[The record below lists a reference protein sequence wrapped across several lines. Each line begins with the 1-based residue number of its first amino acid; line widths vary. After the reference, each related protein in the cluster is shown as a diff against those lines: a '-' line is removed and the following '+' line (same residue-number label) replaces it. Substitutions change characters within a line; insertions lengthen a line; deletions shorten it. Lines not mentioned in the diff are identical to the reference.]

1 MKRSRSIR
9 LALLGT
15 VGLVGLAGCDD
26 TPVASEGQFFRDAS
40 ECRKV
45 LDAASCESQF
55 AAARQEHVKSAPRF
69 TTKEQCEAQFGAAN
83 CTTAGTYETAQ
94 APGATTP
101 GTTAPGTTA
110 PGQAATGTTPAQGQQ
125 TAQSGGSGFF
135 MPLML
140 GYLGGQMMSRMGQT
154 PQPVYRDA
162 QNRAY
167 TGNGAAAGRSIGNWN
182 PAGGSVATSGAATSQ
197 RSGFG
202 STASRMSSGSG
213 S

>member
-45 LDAASCESQF
+45 LDAATCDSQF
-55 AAARQEHVKSAPRF
+55 AAAQKEHVRTAPKF
-69 TTKEQCEAQFGAAN
+69 ATKEQCEAQFGAAN
-83 CTTAGTYETAQ
+83 CTTAPAPDGAQ
-94 APGATTP
+94 AQGATT
-101 GTTAPGTTA
+101 GATT
-110 PGQAATGTTPAQGQQ
+110 GQQQ
-125 TAQSGGSGFF
+125 TAQSGSGSFF

-140 GYLGGQMMSRMGQT
+140 GYLGGQLMSRMGQP

-167 TGNGAAAGRSIGNWN
+167 SGGAAGGRSIGNWN
-182 PAGGSVATSGAATSQ
+182 PSGGSVATPASARSDASSSTQ

-202 STASRMSSGSG
+202 STATRMSSGSG

>member
-55 AAARQEHVKSAPRF
+55 AAARQEHLKSAPRF
-69 TTKEQCEAQFGAAN
+69 ASREQCEAQFGVGN
-83 CTTAGTYETAQ
+83 CGTPEQVAQ
-94 APGATTP
+94 APATGAATPAAGATP
-101 GTTAPGTTA
+101 AAPA
-110 PGQAATGTTPAQGQQ
+110 QQ
-125 TAQSGGSGFF
+125 TAQAGGGGSFF

-140 GYLGGQMMSRMGQT
+140 GYLGGQMMSRMGQQ

-162 QNRAY
+162 QNKAY
-167 TGNGAAAGRSIGNWN
+167 SGGSAGRRSIGSWN
-182 PAGGSVATSGAATSQ
+182 PSGGSVATPAGVSSSSQ

-202 STASRMSSGSG
+202 STATRMSSGSG

>member
-9 LALLGT
+9 LVLLGT

-45 LDAASCESQF
+45 LDAATCDNQF
-55 AAARQEHVKSAPRF
+55 AAAQKEHVRTAPKF
-69 TTKEQCEAQFGAAN
+69 TTREQCEAQFGAAN
-83 CTTAGTYETAQ
+83 CTTAPAPDGAQ
-94 APGATTP
+94 A
-101 GTTAPGTTA
+101 GTTAPT
-110 PGQAATGTTPAQGQQ
+110 QGQQ
-125 TAQSGGSGFF
+125 TAQSSGGSFF

-140 GYLGGQMMSRMGQT
+140 GYLGGQMMSRMGQ
-154 PQPVYRDA
+154 PAQPVYRDA

-167 TGNGAAAGRSIGNWN
+167 SGGASGRSIGTWN
-182 PAGGSVATSGAATSQ
+182 PSGGSVATPASARSDAASSTR

-202 STASRMSSGSG
+202 SSATRMSSGSG

>member
-55 AAARQEHVKSAPRF
+55 AAARQEHLKSAPRF
-69 TTKEQCEAQFGAAN
+69 ATKEQCEAQFGAAN
-83 CTTAGTYETAQ
+83 CTTPATYADAQ
-94 APGATTP
+94 APAASGTATPGQTTP
-101 GTTAPGTTA
+101 GQTTPA
-110 PGQAATGTTPAQGQQ
+110 PGQQV
-125 TAQSGGSGFF
+125 AQSSGGGFF

-140 GYLGGQMMSRMGQT
+140 GYLGGQMMGRMGQSA
-154 PQPVYRDA
+154 QPVYRDA

-167 TGNGAAAGRSIGNWN
+167 AGGSTASAGRSIGTWN
-182 PAGGSVATSGAATSQ
+182 SSGSSLSTPASS

>member
-26 TPVASEGQFFRDAS
+26 TPVASEGQFFRDAG

-45 LDAASCESQF
+45 LDAATCDSQF
-55 AAARQEHVKSAPRF
+55 AAAQKEHVRTAPKF
-69 TTKEQCEAQFGAAN
+69 ASKEQCEAQFGAAN
-83 CTTAGTYETAQ
+83 CTTAPAPDGAAAQGTGTGTA
-94 APGATTP
+94 AS
-101 GTTAPGTTA
+101 GTT
-110 PGQAATGTTPAQGQQ
+110 GQQ
-125 TAQSGGSGFF
+125 TAQSSSGSFF

-140 GYLGGQMMSRMGQT
+140 GYLGGQLMSRMGQ
-154 PQPVYRDA
+154 PAQPVYRDA

-167 TGNGAAAGRSIGNWN
+167 SGGAAGGRSIGNWN
-182 PAGGSVATSGAATSQ
+182 PSGGSMGTPASARSDVSSSTQ

-202 STASRMSSGSG
+202 STATRMSSGSG

>member
-45 LDAASCESQF
+45 LDAATCDSQF
-55 AAARQEHVKSAPRF
+55 AAAQKEHVRTAPKF
-69 TTKEQCEAQFGAAN
+69 ATKEQCEAQFGAAN
-83 CTTAGTYETAQ
+83 CTTAPTPDGAQ
-94 APGATTP
+94 AQGTTP
-101 GTTAPGTTA
+101 GAA
-110 PGQAATGTTPAQGQQ
+110 PGQQQ
-125 TAQSGGSGFF
+125 TAQSGSGGFF

-140 GYLGGQMMSRMGQT
+140 GYLGGQLMSRMGQP

-167 TGNGAAAGRSIGNWN
+167 SGGAAGGRSIGNWN
-182 PAGGSVATSGAATSQ
+182 PSGGSVATPASARSDASSSTQ

-202 STASRMSSGSG
+202 STATRMSSGSG

>member
-45 LDAASCESQF
+45 LDAATCDSQF
-55 AAARQEHVKSAPRF
+55 AVAQKEHVRTAPKF
-69 TTKEQCEAQFGAAN
+69 ASKEQCEAQFGAAN
-83 CTTAGTYETAQ
+83 CTTAPAPDGAQ
-94 APGATTP
+94 A
-101 GTTAPGTTA
+101 
-110 PGQAATGTTPAQGQQ
+110 QADGQGQQ
-125 TAQSGGSGFF
+125 TAQSSGSGFF

-140 GYLGGQMMSRMGQT
+140 GYLGGQMMSRMGQ
-154 PQPVYRDA
+154 PSQPVYRDA

-167 TGNGAAAGRSIGNWN
+167 SGGTAGGRSIGNWN
-182 PAGGSVATSGAATSQ
+182 PSGGSVATAPSPRRDASASTQ

-202 STASRMSSGSG
+202 STATRMSSGSG

>member
-55 AAARQEHVKSAPRF
+55 AAAKQEHVKSAPKF
-69 TTKEQCEAQFGAAN
+69 ANKEQCEAQFGVGN
-83 CTTAGTYETAQ
+83 CGTPEAIQGPTA
-94 APGATTP
+94 GATTP
-101 GTTAPGTTA
+101 
-110 PGQAATGTTPAQGQQ
+110 ATGTPAAGAAAPQQ

-140 GYLGGQMMSRMGQT
+140 GYLGGQMMSRMGQQ

-162 QNRAY
+162 KNTAY
-167 TGNGAAAGRSIGNWN
+167 AGGSAGAGRSIGNWN
-182 PAGGSVATSGAATSQ
+182 PSSGGSVASAPGASTQ

-202 STASRMSSGSG
+202 STATRMSSGSG

>member
-9 LALLGT
+9 LVLLGT

-26 TPVASEGQFFRDAS
+26 TPVAGEGQFFRDPS

-45 LDAASCESQF
+45 LDAATCDSQF
-55 AAARQEHVKSAPRF
+55 AAAQKEHVRTAPKF
-69 TTKEQCEAQFGAAN
+69 NTLQQCEAQFGASN
-83 CTTAGTYETAQ
+83 CTAAPTPDGAQ
-94 APGATTP
+94 AGSTTP
-101 GTTAPGTTA
+101 SQG
-110 PGQAATGTTPAQGQQ
+110 QGQQ
-125 TAQSGGSGFF
+125 TAQSGSGSFF

-140 GYLGGQMMSRMGQT
+140 GYLGGQMMSRMGQ
-154 PQPVYRDA
+154 PAQPVYRDA

-167 TGNGAAAGRSIGNWN
+167 SGGASGRSIGTWN
-182 PAGGSVATSGAATSQ
+182 PSGGSVATPASARSDAASSTR

-202 STASRMSSGSG
+202 SSATRMSSGSG